1 MEGIP
6 QISVQ
11 GTGSVNNLELS
22 SIPDALFIIQ
32 SEFKKFER
40 DRLAWSIERSELKV
54 SLYLFIYAVV
64 EHLLPPHVQSRVLAL
79 EEECQSSQPLKE
91 FLLKRIKM
99 LEFALK
105 KERYDGC

>member
-11 GTGSVNNLELS
+11 GTGSVNHLELS

-32 SEFKKFER
+32 GEFKKFER

-54 SLYLFIYAVV
+54 SLYLQFIHRARLLNMFPCAVKGLGPGRGKSV
-64 EHLLPPHVQSRVLAL
+64 LSVPEGQSIEAN
-79 EEECQSSQPLKE
+79 
-91 FLLKRIKM
+91 
-99 LEFALK
+99 
-105 KERYDGC
+105 